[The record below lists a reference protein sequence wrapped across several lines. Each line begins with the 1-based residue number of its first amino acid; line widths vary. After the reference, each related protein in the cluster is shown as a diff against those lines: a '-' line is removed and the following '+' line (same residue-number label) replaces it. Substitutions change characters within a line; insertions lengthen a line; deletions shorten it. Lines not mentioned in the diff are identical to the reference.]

1 MDIDIVMNMD
11 MNKQIEQGKAA
22 GSFCTHNDVVQTIKH
37 LEDQGEK
44 VKRVRYEGK
53 GVYRLWI

>member
-1 MDIDIVMNMD
+1 MRYGNE
-11 MNKQIEQGKAA
+11 KQIEQGKSA